1 MKFFL
6 DDPEFDAQLQRTA
19 SAVNADSADLGETLA
34 TARRVAPGDFNDWFT
49 QWSALAEA
57 TAFTAQRAARSGQS
71 VTARKAYLRSAEYWR
86 QSIFFI
92 RHDLDDP
99 RLQGGYQAHRE
110 AFRAAIPL
118 MPWSIETAE
127 IPFDGARMGGYL
139 LRPDMDR
146 ATSRPTLLIPCGYDS
161 TAEAGYSIT
170 AYMALPRGYNVLL
183 WDGPGQGGMLYEQRM
198 PMRPNFETV
207 LSPVI
212 DWLLEQPGVDAGR
225 LALIGRSFAGYL
237 APRAAAYEKRVAA
250 LVCDPAQVEF
260 VSRIVP
266 KMLDDK
272 AWQRILERDP
282 AFDRKLEEALA
293 NPQKREWYGARMR
306 TLGAATVGDFL
317 RLQPAYTVQST
328 AHAIACPTLI
338 TDGEG
343 DFASQSQMLFD
354 LLTCPKKLVR
364 FTEAQGAGGHCC
376 GLGQNLW
383 EEVVFGWLDEILA
396 HG

>member
-6 DDPEFDAQLQRTA
+6 DDSEFDAQLQRTA
-19 SAVNADSADLGETLA
+19 SAMNAESADLGEALA
-34 TARRVAPGDFNDWFT
+34 TAKRVVSGDFNDWFT
-49 QWSALAEA
+49 QWSALAET
-57 TAFTAQRAARSGQS
+57 TALTAEKAARSGQS
-71 VTARKAYLRSAEYWR
+71 VTAKKAYLRSTEYWR

-99 RLQGGYQAHRE
+99 RLQRGYQAHRD
-110 AFRAAIPL
+110 AFRTAIPL
-118 MPWSIETAE
+118 MPWSVEIVE
-127 IPFDGARMGGYL
+127 IPFGGARMGGYL
-139 LRPDMDR
+139 LRPDMDHT
-146 ATSRPTLLIPCGYDS
+146 TSRPTTLIPCGYDS
-161 TAEAGYSIT
+161 TAEAGYSST
-170 AYMALPRGYNVLL
+170 AYMSLLRGYNVLL
-183 WDGPGQGGMLYEQRM
+183 WDGPGQGGMLYEQRV
-198 PMRPNFETV
+198 PMRPDFETV
-207 LSPVI
+207 LSSVI
-212 DWLLEQPGVDAGR
+212 DWLLDQPGIDAGR

-266 KMLDDK
+266 KIFDAA

-282 AFDRKLEEALA
+282 VSEQKLEQILA

-317 RLQPAYTVQST
+317 RLQPAYTLQHV
-328 AHAIACPTLI
+328 AHAITCPTLI

-354 LLTCPKKLVR
+354 LLSCPKKLVR

-383 EEVVFGWLDEILA
+383 EQVVFGWLDEIFT
-396 HG
+396 HS